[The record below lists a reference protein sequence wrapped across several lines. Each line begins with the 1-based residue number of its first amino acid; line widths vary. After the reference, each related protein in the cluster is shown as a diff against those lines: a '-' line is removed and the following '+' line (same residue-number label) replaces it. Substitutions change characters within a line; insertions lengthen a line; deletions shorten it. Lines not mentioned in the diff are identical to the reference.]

1 MVDEFRSS
9 SEGAANDEFDV
20 SVISNRL
27 NGGSEAT
34 TRFSNP
40 GSVAD
45 AANGTGITR
54 GRGRRRRSPSA
65 ATFHRAAL
73 AVVLVLICFAMQ
85 ILVFNQLSTSAYPNI
100 IVFNLVLSMLVV
112 PMLYF
117 ISRQPADVY
126 PSLNGETVCF
136 RVPLSPWLPVLA
148 VFVNMNVFFTVL
160 PRAWQEFSLLMS
172 FGEMRVIFFLFLG
185 KRESLLCLKGGER
198 GRKGKKKLP
207 KKLVCILLLPS
218 SSKSIKFTQK
228 KGREIERDSHRRR
241 RRRGTFVRAKS
252 LANKLMKQNVTPAT
266 SNS

>member
-9 SEGAANDEFDV
+9 SEGAANDEFEV

-40 GSVAD
+40 GSAAD

-73 AVVLVLICFAMQ
+73 AVILVLICFAMQ

-172 FGEMRVIFFLFLG
+172 FGETRAIFWCFWGNG
-185 KRESLLCLKGGER
+185 KVCSVSRAVREGER
-198 GRKGKKKLP
+198 GRKKLP

-228 KGREIERDSHRRR
+228 EIERDSHSRR